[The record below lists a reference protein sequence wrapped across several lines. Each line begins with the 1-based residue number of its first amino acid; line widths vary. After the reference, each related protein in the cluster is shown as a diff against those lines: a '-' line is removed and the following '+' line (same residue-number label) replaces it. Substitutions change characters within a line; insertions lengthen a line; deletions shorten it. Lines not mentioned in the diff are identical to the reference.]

1 MIFVGIDDT
10 DSPDS
15 RGTNQ
20 LARKIVAALAPDWP
34 CRRIVRHQLLEDPR
48 VPCTSRNGS
57 ASIVLSEHPHRAAED
72 VVLICREVML
82 GDFVDGS
89 DPGLCFA
96 TRVPA
101 DIELFGRRCKECLV
115 TAEEARDLAWKHGL
129 YLEGLG
135 GTEDGI
141 IGALAAVGLA
151 AGGNDGRV
159 VQWSDWPDDLSGM
172 QPVSLISDRDV
183 EIRDFET
190 ARSVTS
196 GTVDIGK
203 RLRPNMNDGHAV
215 LFVRPD
221 PGRSNHYRALK
232 LP

>member
-1 MIFVGIDDT
+1 MIFLGIDDT

-20 LARKIVAALAPDWP
+20 LARRIVEALASDWA
-34 CRRIVRHQLLEDPR
+34 CLRIVRHQLLEDPR

-57 ASIVLSEHPHRAAED
+57 ASIMLKPKSNRVAEE
-72 VVLICREVML
+72 VVPICRDVML
-82 GDFVDGS
+82 DDFVEGS

-96 TRVPA
+96 TRIPS
-101 DIELFGRRCKECLV
+101 DIAHFGRRCKEELV
-115 TAEEARDLAWKHGL
+115 TADEARNLAWKHGL

-135 GTEDGI
+135 GTEDGV
-141 IGALAAVGLA
+141 IGALAAIGLA
-151 AGGNDGRV
+151 ASGDDGRI
-159 VQWSDWPDDLSGM
+159 VQWLNWPDDLTGT
-172 QPVSLISDRDV
+172 QPVSLIYDRDV
-183 EIRDFET
+183 EVRDFDSDL
-190 ARSVTS
+190 SVTY
-196 GTVDIGK
+196 GTVDVGK
-203 RLRPNMNDGHAV
+203 KLRPNMHGGHAV